1 MFTEAQDTSTAT
13 SASPV
18 VRDTNY
24 HATLAGAHAQITS
37 QVFEKLAELRN
48 GNNVWN
54 TYTTDTLRDPL
65 AKEAAGIATAMMT
78 RSLEA
83 FNAHDWGV

>member
-1 MFTEAQDTSTAT
+1 
-13 SASPV
+13 
-18 VRDTNY
+18 
-24 HATLAGAHAQITS
+24 
-37 QVFEKLAELRN
+37 VFEKLAELRN